1 MGRSKPVTTSDIE
14 EALDIAAR
22 VVDQFGYKYW
32 PIFERLEAE
41 LESRA
46 SREKRLQSRLD
57 RLCHDASMGIELRP
71 PQESRE
77 NS

>member
-1 MGRSKPVTTSDIE
+1 MGHSKPVTTGDIE

-22 VVDQFGYKYW
+22 VIDKFGYKYW
-32 PIFERLEAE
+32 PIFERLEEE

-46 SREKRLQSRLD
+46 SREKRLRTRLD
-57 RLCHDASMGIELRP
+57 RLCHDASVAIELQP